1 MFIFE
6 GFIPLFVY
14 YILISDL
21 NYPKKPSSN
30 KSTYEQSSVYFNMCI
45 SLTLISLIW
54 FLNRQT

>member
-6 GFIPLFVY
+6 GFTPLLVY

-45 SLTLISLIW
+45 SLTLISLI
-54 FLNRQT
+54 